1 MFLEVIT
8 VSIQQRAK
16 SIEKEALE
24 RYGFGVLPYSQL
36 LALCS
41 LLEFLAV
48 SVHHESRNAKA
59 QNSKG

>member
-1 MFLEVIT
+1 LFLEVIT

-36 LALCS
+36 LALCWS
-41 LLEFLAV
+41 FLL
-48 SVHHESRNAKA
+48 
-59 QNSKG
+59 